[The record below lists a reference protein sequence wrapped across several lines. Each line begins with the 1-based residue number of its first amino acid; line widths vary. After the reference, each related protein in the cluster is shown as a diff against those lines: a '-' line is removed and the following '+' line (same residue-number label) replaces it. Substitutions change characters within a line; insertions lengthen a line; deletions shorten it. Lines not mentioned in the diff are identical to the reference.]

1 MLRVMVNNDFSATAA
16 LRRARQAAGL
26 TLRAAAERA
35 GTSHATLA
43 AYESGRKAPGLHTYL
58 RILSAYGY
66 AADVELSV
74 RVREVDGYARGE
86 ELEEVLALAEQFP
99 ARHAKKLPYP
109 RFGVS

>member
-1 MLRVMVNNDFSATAA
+1 MGANDSSATAA
-16 LRRARQAAGL
+16 LRRAREAAGL
-26 TLRAAAERA
+26 SLRSAAERA

-43 AYESGRKAPGLHTYL
+43 AYESGRKTPGLNTYL

-66 AADVELSV
+66 AADIELSP
-74 RVREVDGYARGE
+74 RIREVDGYARGE

-109 RFGVS
+109 RFGAS